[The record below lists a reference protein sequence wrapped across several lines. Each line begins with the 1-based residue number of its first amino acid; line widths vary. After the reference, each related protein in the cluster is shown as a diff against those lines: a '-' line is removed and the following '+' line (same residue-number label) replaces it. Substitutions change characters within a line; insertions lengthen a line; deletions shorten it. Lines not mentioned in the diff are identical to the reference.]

1 MNSIC
6 PHFSSILFCLQ
17 LVCRMFKHKLLK
29 AVAVLQLIERV
40 LVLRVLFPPISPKTY
55 RLLTISYF
63 ILLVLLF
70 FDREPHGPKN
80 MPICL
85 FFATWFWS
93 SFFFHVKEKRKI
105 LKLMTEFVFL
115 KEPLNLKFAVMNFF
129 LYCIAHHDEY
139 HHLTLQKKSALHQKM
154 KK

>member
-40 LVLRVLFPPISPKTY
+40 LVFRVLFPPISPKFY

-70 FDREPHGPKN
+70 LTASWPHGPKN
-80 MPICL
+80 ML
-85 FFATWFWS
+85 FFLPLAFGQVFFLSCKRKKKDIKFDGWICFSKGTIEFQVCGHD
-93 SFFFHVKEKRKI
+93 FFFFTVLHTMMSI
-105 LKLMTEFVFL
+105 IISH
-115 KEPLNLKFAVMNFF
+115 
-129 LYCIAHHDEY
+129 C
-139 HHLTLQKKSALHQKM
+139 KKNSALHQKM
-154 KK
+154 KE

>member
-70 FDREPHGPKN
+70 LTASWPHGPKN
-80 MPICL
+80 ML
-85 FFATWFWS
+85 FFLPLAFGQV
-93 SFFFHVKEKRKI
+93 FFLSCKRKKKI
-105 LKLMTEFVFL
+105 LNLMAEFVFL
-115 KEPLNLKFAVMNFF
+115 KEPLNFKFAVMIFF
-129 LYCIAHHDEY
+129 FFTVLHTMMSIIISHC
-139 HHLTLQKKSALHQKM
+139 KKNSALHQKM
-154 KK
+154 KE